1 MVSKNLRKCLKELK
15 LLASIKDKR
24 AKGILL
30 QDLADKDCIY
40 DAMREISMNIL
51 NKNIPL
57 RKAHLQKLGKKH
69 AKVIK
74 ALACG
79 TKDWERRRNLV
90 LQFGGLPPLL
100 PILIPI
106 LASLAGATAGKV
118 IDKVI
123 PD

>member
-1 MVSKNLRKCLKELK
+1 MISKNLRTCLKELK
-15 LLASIKDKR
+15 LLDSIKDKKSR
-24 AKGILL
+24 AIVLKYLSEMG
-30 QDLADKDCIY
+30 CIY
-40 DAMREISMNIL
+40 DAMREIAVNIL

-57 RKAHLQKLGKKH
+57 RKSHLQKLGKH
-69 AKVIK
+69 AKVIE

-79 TKDWERRRNLV
+79 TEDNKQRCKFV
-90 LQFGGLPPLL
+90 SQFGGIPPLL
-100 PILIPI
+100 PIIIPI